1 MLHFPAASTD
11 FASGTPYAKTLIG
24 HPRSIPIVQ
33 EGYPVFH
40 LTSSMLKGSLRA
52 SVGMTPRS
60 WSRIS
65 TKLLAGGFL
74 LGASS
79 LGIVSSARA
88 SGADADLSATP
99 ASQTLAASAFTVP
112 VWDGTTILA
121 SSQGYYPPRY
131 RPQHTT
137 QVVHRQ
143 WHRGPDGW
151 LTLRGGFFDTE
162 NVPKNDWLAGFKLTG
177 VVSKGVEMGIST
189 DYQRRSNS
197 AGERVDEYR
206 DPAGN
211 LVKTTVPTAEVS
223 SSLVPA
229 LGILELRIPTPGLQP
244 YVGAGAGYEWLFV
257 DGDDFVNNTHFSD
270 TFGGFG
276 WQGFGGIDLAINE
289 KARLSAEAFW
299 NQSDVSRH
307 FVDPISGFEVKQQ
320 INVRGGGIRGGLSF
334 AF

>member
-1 MLHFPAASTD
+1 MA
-11 FASGTPYAKTLIG
+11 GTAYAKTESG
-24 HPRSIPIVQ
+24 HPHGISIVQ
-33 EGYPVFH
+33 EGYPVLH
-40 LTSSMLKGSLRA
+40 LTSSNHQGALRVPA
-52 SVGMTPRS
+52 GMKARS

-65 TKLLAGGFL
+65 ATWLAGALL

-79 LGIVSSARA
+79 FGIVSAAQA
-88 SGADADLSATP
+88 SGAPVDACAVP
-99 ASQTLAASAFTVP
+99 GSQTLAVSAFGIP

-121 SSQGYYPPRY
+121 SSQGYYPPRS
-131 RPQHTT
+131 RPTHTT
-137 QVVHRQ
+137 TVVHRQ
-143 WHRGPDGW
+143 WHRGPNGW
-151 LTLRGGFFDTE
+151 LTLRGGFFDAE
-162 NVPKNDWLAGFKLTG
+162 DVPKNDWLAGFKLTG
-177 VVSKGVEMGIST
+177 VISKGVEMGIST
-189 DYQRRSNS
+189 DYQRRSHS
-197 AGERVDEYR
+197 AGERIDEYR
-206 DPAGN
+206 DPSGN

-257 DGDDFVNNTHFSD
+257 AGDDFVNNTHFSD

-289 KARLSAEAFW
+289 KARLNAEAFW
-299 NQSDVSRH
+299 NESNVSRH
-307 FVDPISGFEVKQQ
+307 LMDPGGFEVKQT